1 MKILVNTHGRP
12 TQPGAGIGKHLA
24 VLLLLC
30 SAAASAAEEVVIPPG
45 DVSALREAIF
55 QANAGTERYLVSVT
69 GTFEFG
75 EGQSLP
81 PIFGDVALIRF
92 NNEAVFRPADDAGPD
107 QLIRIEP
114 GGRLVLDGL
123 DIEGFSLSSAQ
134 QHEGPLIEN
143 RGELLLQSLHFEGLQ
158 GFGISGGRC
167 CNFDNDPLI
176 GNHGR
181 LEIERTTFLD
191 VDIALGVS
199 GVPGGILVNHAGTAE
214 LREVLTAT
222 AEGFGSLGIANRGGL
237 VRIINSTLAARGAA
251 LLTEDGAITELVNTI
266 IPSMPGELEVSD
278 TEGSSACT
286 GPVVSLGHNLVADMS
301 CQLDGPEDIQGA
313 PTGTL
318 PLRLENRSGRL
329 VPVIGLAG
337 ASPAVDS
344 ADPAFCGDLDVL
356 GTPRDKD
363 GDNDGSRLCDRGAVE
378 LVQRRLTDGGINGLY
393 FVPGQDGHYITVL
406 DTPSNVLVIWN
417 TFDRDGNQA
426 WVYGVGELAN
436 GRSVVAE
443 AYTNEGGVMTEMGPA
458 GIDRAIPWGT
468 LILELE
474 SCTQGRL
481 LFDSHRPEFG
491 SGEFQFQRLASTRQL
506 GCRD

>member
-1 MKILVNTHGRP
+1 MKIFANTHRP
-12 TQPGAGIGKHLA
+12 RIQPGARIGKHLA

-30 SAAASAAEEVVIPPG
+30 CAAASAAEEVVVPPG
-45 DVSALREAIF
+45 DVAALREAIF

-107 QLIRIEP
+107 QLIRVER
-114 GGRLVLDGL
+114 GGRLVLQGL
-123 DIEGFSLSSAQ
+123 DIEGFSLSSVPP
-134 QHEGPLIEN
+134 HEGPLIEN
-143 RGELLLQSLHFEGLQ
+143 RGELLLEGLHFADLR
-158 GFGISGGRC
+158 GFATTGGIC
-167 CNFDNDPLI
+167 CDFDTAPVI

-181 LEIERTTFLD
+181 LEIKRTTFLD
-191 VDIALGVS
+191 VDIALDDS
-199 GVPGGILVNHAGTAE
+199 GVQSAVLANHAGSAA

-222 AEGFGSLGIANRGGL
+222 EDVFGSLQIANRGGI

-266 IPSMPGELEVSD
+266 IPSLPGELEATD
-278 TEGSSACT
+278 TEGSLACT
-286 GPVVSLGHNLVADMS
+286 GPVVSLGHNLVADTS
-301 CQLDGPEDIQGA
+301 CQLDGPEDIQGV

-363 GDNDGSRLCDRGAVE
+363 GNNDGSRLCDRGAVE

-393 FVPGQDGHYITVL
+393 FVPGQDGHYVTVL

-443 AYTNEGGVMTEMGPA
+443 AYTNEGGVMTEMGPT